1 MAPKP
6 LQEHMGLER
15 HALYYHLK
23 ILEDCGLVTKKQKEN
38 GASAN
43 RHDWTAQAHGTHRYG
58 FG

>member
-1 MAPKP
+1 MWHLVTILAPVAPKP

-38 GASAN
+38 GA
-43 RHDWTAQAHGTHRYG
+43 
-58 FG
+58 